1 MEKATLLT
9 LEITH
14 DSKCIVILEPI
25 FKSLGVDDQAKEV
38 SKKYLDTFLKIS
50 NELLE
55 VLQSGAANFKVKEKA
70 EEKVLKLTKEEFDK
84 TFHDWPS
91 KETPKSLMLCTVS
104 ESSYIAVDNLDNEFI
119 FEEFTDRDE
128 ALEYLLDWAEWNR
141 KKLEKLKG
149 AK

>member
-1 MEKATLLT
+1 MKKATLLT

-14 DSKCIVILEPI
+14 DSKLIVILEPI

-38 SKKYLDTFLKIS
+38 SKKYLDTFLKLS

-55 VLQSGAANFKVKEKA
+55 VLQSGAADSKAKE
-70 EEKVLKLTKEEFDK
+70 EEKVLKITKEEFDK
-84 TFHDWPS
+84 TFNDWPS

-149 AK
+149 VK

>member
-1 MEKATLLT
+1 MEKVTFLT
-9 LEITH
+9 LSVTPTGQ
-14 DSKCIVILEPI
+14 CIIALDPI
-25 FKSLGVDDQAKEV
+25 FKSLNVGAQAVKITG
-38 SKKYLDTFLKIS
+38 KYQNTFIDFS

-55 VLQSGAANFKVKEKA
+55 VLQKGQ
-70 EEKVLKLTKEEFDK
+70 KVLKLTKEEFDK
-84 TFHDWPS
+84 TFNDWPS

-104 ESSYIAVDNLDNEFI
+104 EGSYIAVDNLDNDFI

-149 AK
+149 VK